1 MFICTDP
8 LSAAVIKRFVH
19 EHLRGMYRSTFSP
32 SALIIASSS
41 SRGVVER
48 RTIARRARPRGRTPV
63 HSIRPIEV
71 SFGFYLS
78 TSFRP
83 HHRADHTYITH
94 SNALSICMHRHHE
107 SAPTETPPVDVR
119 GRATRGRRHFAVSS
133 RHERVV
139 HELSRVR
146 ERRARVGRGA
156 RVGSMDRGKNR
167 RRSFARAR
175 RGGRREGRGKEDGW
189 MDARVASAREGSAVI
204 SFRRMRGED

>member
-48 RTIARRARPRGRTPV
+48 RTIAHRARPRGRPPV

-71 SFGFYLS
+71 SLFFYLS

-83 HHRADHTYITH
+83 HHRAHHTYITH
-94 SNALSICMHRHHE
+94 SNAVYTMHRHHE
-107 SAPTETPPVDVR
+107 SSLTETPPVDVR

-156 RVGSMDRGKNR
+156 RMGSMDRGKIER
-167 RRSFARAR
+167 TRSFARAR

-189 MDARVASAREGSAVI
+189 MPAWRRRARG
-204 SFRRMRGED
+204 RR

>member
-48 RTIARRARPRGRTPV
+48 RTIARRARPRGRTPF

-71 SFGFYLS
+71 SLFFYLS

-94 SNALSICMHRHHE
+94 SNALYTMHRHHE
-107 SAPTETPPVDVR
+107 SALTETPPVDVR

-156 RVGSMDRGKNR
+156 RMGSMDRGKIER
-167 RRSFARAR
+167 VRSRERGAEEDAREE
-175 RGGRREGRGKEDGW
+175 GRRMDGCPRRVGARGVGGDFFSSNEG
-189 MDARVASAREGSAVI
+189 
-204 SFRRMRGED
+204 